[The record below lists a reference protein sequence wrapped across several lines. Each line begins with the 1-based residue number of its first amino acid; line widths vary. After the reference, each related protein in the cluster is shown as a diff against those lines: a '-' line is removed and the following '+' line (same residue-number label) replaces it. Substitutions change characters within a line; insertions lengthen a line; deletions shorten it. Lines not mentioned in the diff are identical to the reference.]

1 MTYVSDRVPA
11 TRPKSPTPVVL
22 TIVWTSV
29 EIDLLG
35 KRPRKRKKKMNQVR
49 LFQNMWN
56 SYTVVVSDTQTK
68 LVLATKVFDTK
79 NEAVAYAVDY
89 GYNGEGY
96 GA

>member
-1 MTYVSDRVPA
+1 
-11 TRPKSPTPVVL
+11 
-22 TIVWTSV
+22 
-29 EIDLLG
+29 
-35 KRPRKRKKKMNQVR
+35 MNQVR
-49 LFQNMWN
+49 LFQNIWN
-56 SYTVVVSDTQTK
+56 SYTVIVSDAQTK